1 MLQGLADGLSNKEI
15 ARRLYISLDTERT
28 DMYNVLDKI
37 EAHSQ
42 LQALMFAVRHG
53 IVDLH

>member
-28 DMYNVLDKI
+28 HVYNVFNKI
-37 EAHSQ
+37 GAHSQ

-53 IVDLH
+53 IVDVH